1 MDIID
6 FIILSKIKG
15 IGNIRAR
22 EVIQKYENITY
33 LFEISYNEIVDN
45 FGKVVAENI
54 INSDFKL
61 LKEEAEKEVEKADK
75 NKINIIPI
83 TDDRYPKNLKEIP
96 DAPVYIYHKGRLPI
110 PENAVAVVGTRKY
123 SQYGK
128 FVAEHFCKYLAENG
142 INVVSGMATGIDTI
156 AHKVCIENGGFTTAV
171 LGNGL
176 DIIFPPEN
184 RNLFFKII
192 DNGAIISEFP
202 LGTKP
207 TKYTF
212 PQRNRLIAGLS
223 MAVFVVEAPSKSGSL
238 ITAGY
243 ANDYGRVVL
252 TVPANINNPSSVGN
266 NELIKEGASI
276 LLSPEDFK
284 EHIPFLFSGY
294 KSIDF
299 TDLSDKEK
307 KILDII
313 KNPMHIEEIVQKA
326 EIPYEEVMQILFML
340 TYKGILSEEN
350 GFYQRN
356 IL

>member
-1 MDIID
+1 MDIVD

-33 LFEISYNEIVDN
+33 LFESSYNEILDK
-45 FGKVVAENI
+45 FGKVVADNI

-96 DAPVYIYHKGRLPI
+96 DAPLYIYHKGILPI

-142 INVVSGMATGIDTI
+142 INIVSGMATGIDTI

-192 DNGAIISEFP
+192 ENGAVISEFP

-294 KSIDF
+294 KNIDF

-313 KNPMHIEEIVQKA
+313 KIPMHIEEIVQKA
-326 EIPYEEVMQILFML
+326 EIPYEEVMQTLFML
-340 TYKGILSEEN
+340 TLKGILSEEN